1 MPSVM
6 ARMVASKRRSCP
18 PATTYTAS
26 GKRSTSTDENGRV
39 TKYVYDA
46 LDRLTTTIHADGTA
60 SSQSLD
66 AENRVLSTT
75 DEAGNTTAYAYD
87 ALGRRVRTTFADGSS
102 TSTAY
107 DGAGHAVQAVDE
119 LGHVTW
125 MAYDAAG
132 RLTSSTNA
140 LGATSRNVYDAA
152 GNTVSRID
160 PLGHAETYAYDAD
173 NRVVATIFADGRA
186 ESTAYDAAGRAS
198 VRTDTLGRSTLYA
211 YDYLGHL
218 VSVTDALGQL
228 TQYSYDER
236 GAKTAQVDARNDRT
250 SFLYDPVTGIGT
262 GRFLPD
268 SSIERRAVDAT
279 GQVVLRTDFMGQTTS
294 YAYDLRGR
302 VLSRTYPDGSV
313 VSFTYTP
320 TGRRATMTDARGTTS
335 YAYDSRDRVV
345 QMTYPDGRALAYG
358 YDAHGNRTSVTAKV
372 GGASLGTT
380 TGYDAANRP
389 NRITDPLA
397 RSFAIAYDADGNRTE
412 IQAPNTT
419 STAYAYDAR
428 NRLMSLSTVQG
439 TSATPVLSVAYTL
452 DDAGRRTQ
460 VTEGD
465 GTVRAYAYD
474 GIDRLTGETVTGALS
489 YAKTFA
495 YDPVG
500 NRRTQTTT
508 GAGAA
513 TVNYTYDTRDR
524 LTSETG
530 TSYAY
535 DANGNVTS
543 KSGEAAYAW
552 DFENRLTGANMT
564 GGAAVAHQYDPDGN
578 RVQTSVTA
586 SGGSAA
592 TTNMLVD
599 TVAGLSQVVAE
610 TDGSGSLTALYIR
623 DGDELLEV
631 MRPAGGGTWT
641 TRFVHPDGL
650 SSVRALTDESGTT
663 TDSRGYEAFGTK
675 NAEAGNDPL
684 AYGFAGE
691 AFEGTSKLAYHR
703 ARWMDARVGRLEG
716 MDWFDGITEAPQTL
730 QKYAY
735 VANDPAD
742 LTDPTGLISPQSLAV
757 GTRVHQELGQ
767 DWVAGNEFTTLGGR
781 VSDVTIKA
789 LVGAGGFSRQSN
801 WLMKLY
807 FGVSALARPDL
818 AATEQHAIYEIKAID
833 EFGQGQLKL
842 SYYLNILQAL
852 DPDNNWRAGLDNEYR
867 PPSTIVF
874 TNAIGQQYF
883 IQIDPPEGGV
893 ITYVWTQY
901 DEALKAA
908 LQGIGAVGDVGVD
921 VSGLAAVGG
930 GFL

>member
-1 MPSVM
+1 M
-6 ARMVASKRRSCP
+6 
-18 PATTYTAS
+18 
-26 GKRSTSTDENGRV
+26 
-39 TKYVYDA
+39 
-46 LDRLTTTIHADGTA
+46 
-60 SSQSLD
+60 
-66 AENRVLSTT
+66 
-75 DEAGNTTAYAYD
+75 
-87 ALGRRVRTTFADGSS
+87 VRTLIDRGLPPIGRTCLFCRTRKEFADGSS

-119 LGHVTW
+119 LGHVAW

-140 LGATSRNVYDAA
+140 LGATTRNVYDAA

-160 PLGHAETYAYDAD
+160 PLGHTESYAYDAG

-198 VRTDTLGRSTLYA
+198 VRTDALGRSTLYA

-250 SFLYDPVTGIGT
+250 GFLYDFVTGVET
-262 GRFLPD
+262 ARFLPD

-320 TGRRATMTDARGTTS
+320 TGRRATMTDALGTTS
-335 YAYDSRDRVV
+335 YGYDSRDRVV

-358 YDAHGNRTSVTAKV
+358 YDAHGNRTSLTAKV
-372 GGASLGTT
+372 GGTSLGTT

-397 RSFAIAYDADGNRTE
+397 RSFALAYDADGNRTE
-412 IQAPNTT
+412 LQAPNTT
-419 STAYAYDAR
+419 STTYAYDAR

-439 TSATPVLSVAYTL
+439 TSANPVLSVAYTL

-465 GTVRAYAYD
+465 GTLRAYAYD

-524 LTSETG
+524 LTTETG

-543 KSGEAAYAW
+543 KSGEAVYAW

-564 GGAAVAHQYDPDGN
+564 AGPAVAHQYDADGN

-599 TVAGLSQVVAE
+599 TVGCASCGGGLSQVVAE
-610 TDGSGSLTALYIR
+610 TDGTGNLIAVYVRSQ
-623 DGDELLEV
+623 DELLKL
-631 MRPAGGGTWT
+631 MRPGSTPGMWT
-641 TRFVHPDGL
+641 SRFVHGDGL
-650 SSVRALTDESGTT
+650 GSVRVLTDESGTISNT
-663 TDSRGYEAFGTK
+663 RAYEAFGTK
-675 NAEAGNDPL
+675 NTEAGSDPL
-684 AYGFAGE
+684 TYGFAGE
-691 AFEGTSKLAYHR
+691 PFQAESQLAYHR
-703 ARWMDARVGRLEG
+703 ARWMDARVGRFGG
-716 MDWFDGITEAPQTL
+716 MDQVDGQNERPMTMHR
-730 QKYAY
+730 Y
-735 VANDPAD
+735 VYGTNRPTTV
-742 LTDPTGLISPQSLAV
+742 TDPSGNDGVDSEVNFATLFRTGPPALGPAAKYQGN
-757 GTRVHQELGQ
+757 GTYPEYDMALDAALSDAINRSH
-767 DWVAGNEFTTLGGR
+767 ATTTLKFKGDGVGQESPTMYAEYGG
-781 VSDVTIKA
+781 
-789 LVGAGGFSRQSN
+789 
-801 WLMKLY
+801 W
-807 FGVSALARPDL
+807 
-818 AATEQHAIYEIKAID
+818 IYEIAGTTNIYWSYQVGTSGDGGEVSMD
-833 EFGQGQLKL
+833 EDINTFNTIPAGGHVVTGFHTHPNNGGGYTFSSGAPFSTCASQFSAQDRQGQWVVW
-842 SYYLNILQAL
+842 
-852 DPDNNWRAGLDNEYR
+852 NNWNLPDVDFYIRTQGKRLHWGAGFSVPD
-867 PPSTIVF
+867 
-874 TNAIGQQYF
+874 
-883 IQIDPPEGGV
+883 D
-893 ITYVWTQY
+893 ITASAGYTPCASSW
-901 DEALKAA
+901 
-908 LQGIGAVGDVGVD
+908 
-921 VSGLAAVGG
+921 
-930 GFL
+930 

>member
-1 MPSVM
+1 M
-6 ARMVASKRRSCP
+6 
-18 PATTYTAS
+18 
-26 GKRSTSTDENGRV
+26 
-39 TKYVYDA
+39 
-46 LDRLTTTIHADGTA
+46 
-60 SSQSLD
+60 
-66 AENRVLSTT
+66 
-75 DEAGNTTAYAYD
+75 
-87 ALGRRVRTTFADGSS
+87 RTTFADGSS

-119 LGHVTW
+119 LGHVAW

-160 PLGHAETYAYDAD
+160 PLGHTESYAYDAG
-173 NRVVATIFADGRA
+173 NRVVATTFADGRA

-250 SFLYDPVTGIGT
+250 GFLYDPVTGVET

-268 SSIERRAVDAT
+268 GSIERRAVDAA

-320 TGRRATMTDARGTTS
+320 TGRRATMTDALGTTS
-335 YAYDSRDRVV
+335 YGYDSRDRVV

-358 YDAHGNRTSVTAKV
+358 YDAHGNRTSLTAKV
-372 GGASLGTT
+372 GGTSLGTT

-397 RSFAIAYDADGNRTE
+397 RSFALAYDADGNRTQL
-412 IQAPNTT
+412 QAPNTT
-419 STAYAYDAR
+419 STTYAYDAR

-465 GTVRAYAYD
+465 GTVKAYAYD

-578 RVQTSVTA
+578 RVQTTVTA
-586 SGGSAA
+586 GGNTA

-623 DGDELLEV
+623 NGDELLEV
-631 MRPAGGGTWT
+631 RRPVGGGTWT
-641 TRFVHPDGL
+641 TRFVERDGL
-650 SSVRALTDESGTT
+650 GSVRVLTDENGTT

-691 AFEGTSKLAYHR
+691 PFEGTSHLAYHR
-703 ARWMDARVGRLEG
+703 ARWMDARVGRFEG
-716 MDWFDGITEAPQTL
+716 MDQIDGIIKAPQTL
-730 QKYAY
+730 HRYMYVSDEPVGKLDPSGDDGVDAEQINFLSVVGVGPTNPGQYANLRERGVGFVFGHLY
-735 VANDPAD
+735 IEYGD
-742 LTDPTGLISPQSLAV
+742 LT
-757 GTRVHQELGQ
+757 H
-767 DWVAGNEFTTLGGR
+767 GR
-781 VSDVTIKA
+781 VSFEGLPNTSPSAGFKSVYPTRAQLSGYMESWGPPASDNDASTPLWGLEPNTFDLLNKAVT
-789 LVGAGGFSRQSN
+789 LLDSRSIPYDAQNRGYDDSIPKYYGYNSN
-801 WLMKLY
+801 WWAVMMC
-807 FGVSALARPDL
+807 
-818 AATEQHAIYEIKAID
+818 AAT
-833 EFGQGQLKL
+833 
-842 SYYLNILQAL
+842 
-852 DPDNNWRAGLDNEYR
+852 GLHYASL
-867 PPSTIVF
+867 P
-874 TNAIGQQYF
+874 GWL
-883 IQIDPPEGGV
+883 
-893 ITYVWTQY
+893 ITPGAY
-901 DEALKAA
+901 DS
-908 LQGIGAVGDVGVD
+908 IW
-921 VSGLAAVGG
+921 
-930 GFL
+930 